1 MQKCAQGPGSV
12 QEWEHNIERGTISQL
27 LPPLPGQN
35 GKAKRQRT
43 LEEMAAADPM
53 VDL

>member
-1 MQKCAQGPGSV
+1 MR
-12 QEWEHNIERGTISQL
+12 RGTISQL

-43 LEEMAAADPM
+43 LEEMAATDAM

>member
-1 MQKCAQGPGSV
+1 MGRSWSLHV
-12 QEWEHNIERGTISQL
+12 QEWEHNIERGTMSQL

-43 LEEMAAADPM
+43 LEELAAADIM
-53 VDL
+53 ADL

>member
-1 MQKCAQGPGSV
+1 MGNSLSLDV
-12 QEWEHNIERGTISQL
+12 QEWEQNIERGTISQL

-43 LEEMAAADPM
+43 LEELAAADTM